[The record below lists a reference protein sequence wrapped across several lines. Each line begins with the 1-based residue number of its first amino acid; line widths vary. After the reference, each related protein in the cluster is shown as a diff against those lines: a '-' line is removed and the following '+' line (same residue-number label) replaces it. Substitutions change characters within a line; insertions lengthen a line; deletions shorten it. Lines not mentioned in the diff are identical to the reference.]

1 MKRPEQLLKDNIEL
15 NDWNNLEEQL
25 PDTLWTSNVIKYM
38 NKYAME
44 LKQELHKALED
55 TVSFDN
61 ESEKSNFIIEIM
73 EKVNS
78 L

>member
-1 MKRPEQLLKDNIEL
+1 MKRPEQWLKDNVEL